1 MAQSSYMQDHIIVVD
16 KFYTKLQNKE
26 EMKRYPLCVNICR
39 HEEKGPDQKR
49 HLRAV

>member
-1 MAQSSYMQDHIIVVD
+1 MAQSSYMQDQIIVVD

-26 EMKRYPLCVNICR
+26 EMKRYPLYVNIYR
-39 HEEKGPDQKR
+39 HEEKWPDQKR